1 MLATYFYHLYLW
13 YLQLTKTECF
23 CFWGEALPTS
33 TALRHSHS
41 GGEGS
46 NETAE
51 NKITRLD
58 QELVDSEIKIPSLWK
73 QVSKFSNVTGVIE
86 KEIRVFSDRNI
97 DRNVKIFIEHDKTK
111 NSGGT

>member
-1 MLATYFYHLYLW
+1 ML
-13 YLQLTKTECF
+13 

-51 NKITRLD
+51 KKITCLD

-86 KEIRVFSDRNI
+86 KEKRDFSDRNI
-97 DRNVKIFIEHDKTK
+97 DRNVKIFIEHVCVSVSMERASAPTPR
-111 NSGGT
+111 TPAV